1 MSVATEIQRI
11 KTAIANAYT
20 AVSGKGGT
28 VPQSAVVGNLA
39 TAIGTIST
47 GTPLPTLTD
56 PAAAGDI
63 LLHKEA
69 IDGQGAKLTGTLD
82 PLEDAEL
89 DPDSPPE
96 IVSGE
101 LEIELVHGQDF
112 VKELTYSVPDAVP
125 ENIIAGKTILGVAG
139 TARKITVISNKTY
152 TPSTD
157 TDSITIPY
165 GNLFALVLHT
175 NSASELYPAAES
187 GTNPVFRLFGVIPE
201 GSSGKTSSFG
211 CQYFDKE
218 KNVKP
223 DTGYIWSEESRTRLF
238 VDTRYGNVAKKFISG
253 KPYSYTAYRL
263 EDAE

>member
-47 GTPLPTLTD
+47 GTPLPTLTT

-96 IVSGE
+96 IASGV
-101 LEIELVHGQDF
+101 LEIELVHGQIS
-112 VKELTYSVPDAVP
+112 VLELTYPVPDAIP
-125 ENIIAGKTILGVAG
+125 ENIVAGKTILGVTG
-139 TARKITVISNKTY
+139 TYEGGSEATITIVSPTTTCAQIADALRAAVSA
-152 TPSTD
+152 
-157 TDSITIPY
+157 SITRFIAIRELPHGTNECVAVCWSESQSSISVYRNDSGYRGMRRYDY
-165 GNLFALVLHT
+165 GNTGA
-175 NSASELYPAAES
+175 
-187 GTNPVFRLFGVIPE
+187 PVPQGAVFKI
-201 GSSGKTSSFG
+201 
-211 CQYFDKE
+211 
-218 KNVKP
+218 
-223 DTGYIWSEESRTRLF
+223 
-238 VDTRYGNVAKKFISG
+238 YGWG
-253 KPYSYTAYRL
+253 
-263 EDAE
+263 D

>member
-47 GTPLPTLTD
+47 GTPLPTLTT

-96 IVSGE
+96 IVSGV

-112 VKELTYSVPDAVP
+112 LKELTYSVPDALP
-125 ENIIAGKTILGVAG
+125 ENIVAGKTILGVTG
-139 TARKITVISNKTY
+139 TYEGGGAETITIVSPTTTCVQIADALRAAVSA
-152 TPSTD
+152 
-157 TDSITIPY
+157 SITRFI
-165 GNLFALVLHT
+165 AIR
-175 NSASELYPAAES
+175 ELPH
-187 GTNPVFRLFGVIPE
+187 GTNECIAVCWSDSPNEIAVYRNDSDYGGMRRFGDSTTSAPVPQGAIFKIYDWG
-201 GSSGKTSSFG
+201 
-211 CQYFDKE
+211 D
-218 KNVKP
+218 
-223 DTGYIWSEESRTRLF
+223 
-238 VDTRYGNVAKKFISG
+238 
-253 KPYSYTAYRL
+253 
-263 EDAE
+263 

>member
-1 MSVATEIQRI
+1 MSIATEIQRI

-39 TAIGTIST
+39 TAIGSIPTE
-47 GTPLPTLTD
+47 TPLPTLTN
-56 PAAAGDI
+56 PAAADDI
-63 LLHKEA
+63 ILHKEA

-125 ENIIAGKTILGVAG
+125 ENIVSGKTILGVTGSYTGGGETEVTVTSDCVNAAEVAAALAPLIPG
-139 TARKITVISNKTY
+139 YNNDYNSSAIFKSVDSFATASINQVLFVSLNARSTSYSGMWARKSSSTTVYEATSFASVYTNTVI
-152 TPSTD
+152 
-157 TDSITIPY
+157 
-165 GNLFALVLHT
+165 H
-175 NSASELYPAAES
+175 S
-187 GTNPVFRLFGVIPE
+187 GAKFKMVTLA
-201 GSSGKTSSFG
+201 
-211 CQYFDKE
+211 Q
-218 KNVKP
+218 
-223 DTGYIWSEESRTRLF
+223 SR
-238 VDTRYGNVAKKFISG
+238 
-253 KPYSYTAYRL
+253 P
-263 EDAE
+263 